1 VMLNSLLLS
10 SCWPKTLRLVPLAQQ
25 PHRRHHHLPPSPSPG
40 HLFCHLSSWFPCR
53 YFLRRFMLEFWLPC
67 SLIPLAHTY
76 WLNQLEPQLPLLLL
90 LLLHLLA
97 PSCSVWEWQINTSAQ
112 TRPIEFGPSERTFF
126 SPASFLP
133 LFCFFVLFF
142 FFVFFFS
149 ALPMQLMRAGR
160 EESIEWES
168 ERASRAASEPS
179 RAELSQCA
187 SARKQKTT
195 AAAAAAAAA
204 ALRASRR
211 PLCAG
216 VPRARCQRVWRRA
229 RARAAPPSGRRRKQA
244 RTSPTCAWAGAPRL
258 RAGAGGPNQLRRPAA
273 GGGGCG
279 RSASKVAGY

>member
-1 VMLNSLLLS
+1 MLNSLLLS

-195 AAAAAAAAA
+195 TTAAAAAAA